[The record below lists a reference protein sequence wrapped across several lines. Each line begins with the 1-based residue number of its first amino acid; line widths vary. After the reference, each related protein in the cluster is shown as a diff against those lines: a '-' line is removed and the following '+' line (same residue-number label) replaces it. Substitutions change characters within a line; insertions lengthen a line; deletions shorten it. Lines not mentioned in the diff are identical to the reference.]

1 MNRYARTMMD
11 RAMRDGRN
19 PYGSRGGYVRDRGM
33 GNYTFGGYGEYDRA
47 DEDYARGRRDYDY
60 ADYRGRDY
68 AEMDY
73 RRRDYAPMMDYR
85 DYRDYRDYD
94 DDDKEMKL
102 TRKDMEKWKREMV
115 NEDGSHGE
123 HFTKE
128 QVEAV
133 ARQIGVNTSEFEEGV
148 FCITTNMMYSDY
160 CKVAK
165 KYGVDR
171 PEFYAEMAKAFLKDK
186 DFDGKGDEK
195 LALYYKCI
203 VDND

>member
-1 MNRYARTMMD
+1 MNRYARMTMD

-19 PYGSRGGYVRDRGM
+19 PYGSRGGYVRDKGM

-47 DEDYARGRRDYDY
+47 DDEYPRGRRDYAY
-60 ADYRGRDY
+60 GDYRSRDY

-73 RRRDYAPMMDYR
+73 RRMDYAPMMDYR
-85 DYRDYRDYD
+85 DYD
-94 DDDKEMKL
+94 DEDRELKL
-102 TRKDMEKWKREMV
+102 TKKEMEKWKREMV
-115 NEDGSHGE
+115 NEDGTRGE

-133 ARQIGVNTSEFEEGV
+133 ARQIGVNPSEFEDGV
-148 FCITTNMMYSDY
+148 FCLATNMIYSDY

-195 LALYYKCI
+195 LALYYKFI
-203 VDND
+203 VDNE